1 MTIADRWLLPDG
13 VEEMLP
19 AQALEVEALRRRIL
33 DLYNCWGYE
42 LVLPPLIEFTE
53 SLLIGLGRDMDLQT
67 FKVTDQLSGRTLA
80 IRADIT
86 PQTARIDAHSLRREG
101 PVRLCYA
108 GSVLHTRPKALLA
121 SRSPIQVGAELYGA
135 AGLDAD
141 IEIILLMLETLRA
154 GGAPAAHLD
163 LGHVG
168 IYRALVNAAQL
179 SDAQQDTLFDAVQR
193 KALPE
198 IDAFIAEAV
207 SDAALAG
214 WLRALPRLH
223 GDRAALGEARRQLAG
238 APAGV
243 SEALDTLDRVADII
257 AQRAPDAALYFDLS
271 ELRGFDYHTGLVFA
285 AYCPGH
291 GRAVANGGR
300 YDHIG
305 EVFGRAR
312 PATGFSLDLRALLTL
327 PGRAP
332 LTDYARR
339 GGVLAEA
346 SDAPGWWDEVQRLR
360 ASGERVVCGLA
371 GERADASCDRR
382 LVHENGTWQLQT
394 L

>member
-33 DLYNCWGYE
+33 DLYARWGYE

-67 FKVTDQLSGRTLA
+67 FKLTDQISGRTLA

-86 PQTARIDAHSLRREG
+86 PQTARIDAHSLRRDC

-108 GSVLHTRPKALLA
+108 GSVVHTRPVALMA
-121 SRSPIQVGAELYGA
+121 SRCPIQVGAELYGA
-135 AGLDAD
+135 AGLDGD
-141 IEIILLMLETLRA
+141 IEIILLMLETLRS
-154 GGAPAAHLD
+154 GGATSIHLD

-168 IYRALVNAAQL
+168 LYRALLAQAAL
-179 SDAQQDTLFDAVQR
+179 SPAQQEALFDAVQR

-198 IDAFIAEAV
+198 IDSFIAANV
-207 SDAALAG
+207 QAPALAAM
-214 WLRALPRLH
+214 LRELPRLH
-223 GDRAALGEARRQLAG
+223 GDRSLLARARALLAG
-238 APAGV
+238 APA
-243 SEALDTLDRVADII
+243 EALAALDTLEQVADTI
-257 AQRAPDAALYFDLS
+257 ARRAPDIALYFDLS
-271 ELRGFDYHTGLVFA
+271 ELRGFEYHTGLVFA

-327 PGRAP
+327 PGRSR
-332 LTDYARR
+332 LTDYPPR
-339 GGVLAEA
+339 GSVRATDTGEA
-346 SDAPGWWDEVQRLR
+346 GWWEAVQALR
-360 ASGERVVCGLA
+360 AQGERVVCQLDGA
-371 GERADASCDRR
+371 PEESSCDRR
-382 LVHENGTWQLQT
+382 LVHLDGTWQLQP

>member
-33 DLYNCWGYE
+33 DLYNRWGYE

-154 GGAPAAHLD
+154 GGASAAHLD

-179 SDAQQDTLFDAVQR
+179 SSAQQDTLFDAVQR

-198 IDAFIAEAV
+198 IDAFIADSVA
-207 SDAALAG
+207 DTALAG

-223 GDRAALGEARRQLAG
+223 GDRAALAEARRLLAG

-243 SEALDTLDRVADII
+243 AEALDTLEHVADII

-332 LTDYARR
+332 LTDYERR

-346 SDAPGWWDEVQRLR
+346 SEAPGWWDEVQRLR
-360 ASGERVVCGLA
+360 GAGERVVCGLP
-371 GERADASCDRR
+371 GEWADASCDRR
-382 LVHENGTWQLQT
+382 LVHENGTWQLKT